1 LNDVS
6 TTKACGVID
15 DTGITSIECAVRFPN
30 QQRLMPSDLTLTKG
44 ERMNPYAKT
53 YQSQQ
58 VETASQEQILIMLY
72 DGAIRFLNVAKTAW
86 NDDKDLEKY
95 HNYVVKA
102 QRIVFELMTSLDMEI
117 GGEIAQ
123 NLFRLYEYLHYQLI
137 QADIK
142 KDATMLDEVLT
153 HLKLLRDTWVEA
165 IDNARKEIMAIAAEE
180 GELTTSAT
188 GGNVYSA

>member
-1 LNDVS
+1 
-6 TTKACGVID
+6 
-15 DTGITSIECAVRFPN
+15 
-30 QQRLMPSDLTLTKG
+30 
-44 ERMNPYAKT
+44 MNPYAKT

-72 DGAIRFLNVAKTAW
+72 DGAIRFLNTAKASWT
-86 NDDKDLEKY
+86 DETKDIEKY

-142 KDATMLDEVLT
+142 KDVTILDEVLT

-165 IDNARKEIMAIAAEE
+165 IENARKEILGSAADE
-180 GELTTSAT
+180 GELTSAT

>member
-1 LNDVS
+1 
-6 TTKACGVID
+6 
-15 DTGITSIECAVRFPN
+15 
-30 QQRLMPSDLTLTKG
+30 
-44 ERMNPYAKT
+44 MNPYAKT

-58 VETASQEQILIMLY
+58 VESASQEQILIMLY
-72 DGAIRFLNVAKTAW
+72 DGAIRFLNTAKTSW
-86 NDDKDLEKY
+86 TEDKDVEKY
-95 HNYVVKA
+95 HNYVVKG

-142 KDATMLDEVLT
+142 KDVTILDEVLS
-153 HLKLLRDTWVEA
+153 HLKMLRDTWVEA
-165 IDNARKEIMAIAAEE
+165 IENARKEIMTIAAEE
-180 GELTTSAT
+180 GELTSVT